1 MTKKTQ
7 KDLPKDIKESA
18 HKIWLAGLGALAT
31 AEEEGGKLFK
41 NLVKKGEDFEKRGKK
56 AMKSVREQVE
66 EKVEDAVETAE
77 STWTKLGDSFDGKV
91 AGTLKRLGVPTRIEI
106 QKLTRRV
113 EELTRKV
120 DELKPRAAAPKARS
134 SRKARST
141 TSRKT
146 AQAG

>member
-7 KDLPKDIKESA
+7 KDLQKDVKESA

-41 NLVKKGEDFEKRGKK
+41 NLIKKGEDFEKRGKK
-56 AMKSVREQVE
+56 AFKSVRDQVE
-66 EKVEDAVETAE
+66 DKVEGAVESAE
-77 STWTKLGDSFDGKV
+77 STWSKIGDTFDEKV
-91 AGTLKRLGVPTRIEI
+91 AGTLKRLGVPTRMEI

-120 DELKPRAAAPKARS
+120 DELKPRAAAPKARP
-134 SRKARST
+134 SRARTT
-141 TSRKT
+141 TSRKS
-146 AQAG
+146 AQAS